1 MGVQSSKPMGSCNSK
16 IIYDRFT
23 TLPEIQ
29 NQLLINGLES
39 CDLIIGIDYTKSNLE
54 TGRNSF
60 GGRSLHT
67 ISNFPNPYQY
77 TIDIICRTLDSFD
90 DDHLIPVFGF
100 GDVYSRNETVFPL
113 KTSNNFYCNGLPD
126 VLAQYQ
132 QITQLITLSGP
143 TTFSPLIK
151 TAVNIVKQTGRYHI
165 LLIITDG
172 AVSNP
177 DFDAQTIIEAS
188 NYGLSIVC
196 IGVGDGPFDTMVTF
210 DDKLHSRK
218 FDNFQ
223 FVELNKLNRENIDI
237 AFAVSALQEI
247 PDQYKYIKDNGL
259 LRIYPRININEYV
272 KLLPNQ
278 TPNNSTLPPSF
289 DENPK

>member
-1 MGVQSSKPMGSCNSK
+1 MGIQSSKPMGTCSSK

-29 NQLLINGLES
+29 HQLRLNGLES

-67 ISNFPNPYQY
+67 ISIIQNPYQY
-77 TIDIICRTLDSFD
+77 TIDIICRTLDRFD

-100 GDVYSRNETVFPL
+100 GDLNSRNETVFPL
-113 KTSNNFYCNGLPD
+113 KNTNSFYCNGLPD
-126 VLAQYQ
+126 VLTQYQ
-132 QITQLITLSGP
+132 HITPTLTLSGP

-177 DFDAQTIIEAS
+177 DFDAETIIEAS

-196 IGVGDGPFDTMVTF
+196 IGVGDGPFDTMHTF

-259 LRIYPRININEYV
+259 LKSFPRTNINEYI

-278 TPNNSTLPPSF
+278 QSTNSNF

>member
-1 MGVQSSKPMGSCNSK
+1 MGIQSSKPMGTCSSK

-29 NQLLINGLES
+29 HQLRLNGLES

-67 ISNFPNPYQY
+67 ISTVQNPYQY
-77 TIDIICRTLDSFD
+77 TIDIICRTLESFD

-100 GDVYSRNETVFPL
+100 GDLNSRNETVFPL
-113 KTSNNFYCNGLPD
+113 KNTNSFYCYGLPD
-126 VLAQYQ
+126 VLTQYQ
-132 QITQLITLSGP
+132 LITPTLTLSGP

-177 DFDAQTIIEAS
+177 DFDAETIIEAS

-196 IGVGDGPFDTMVTF
+196 IGVGDGPFDTMHTF

-259 LRIYPRININEYV
+259 LKSYPRTNTNEYI

-278 TPNNSTLPPSF
+278 QSTNSNF